1 MTKEE
6 FNETEK
12 LYHYTT
18 FESGLK
24 IIASK
29 KLLFGKL
36 KDMNDIN
43 ESYRGIFYEEG
54 ISEDDVKKELSK
66 YRQCSLTM
74 DSTTRKGFNISAM
87 WGHYAEKGYGICL
100 VFDKKKILSTLTADI
115 HHNKINYDDSY
126 DKNIVV
132 DNQDIKKFFE
142 ENTDP
147 LFFTKTS
154 DWSYEQ
160 EYRILK
166 KTEEDTPTYLDV
178 NNSIMAIILYSA
190 KDIDRDKPIIGSIN
204 YDIISRVAPNIS
216 ILEYGYGLENIVLI
230 ENEDGVPTDWLAE
243 TFEIDTTPL

>member
-1 MTKEE
+1 MTPEE
-6 FNETEK
+6 FNKTEK

-74 DSTTRKGFNISAM
+74 DSPCSGYYIPAM
-87 WGHYAEKGYGICL
+87 WGHYAEKGNGICL

-115 HHNKINYDDSY
+115 HHNNINYDDDY
-126 DKNIVV
+126 DSN
-132 DNQDIKKFFE
+132 
-142 ENTDP
+142 
-147 LFFTKTS
+147 
-154 DWSYEQ
+154 
-160 EYRILK
+160 
-166 KTEEDTPTYLDV
+166 
-178 NNSIMAIILYSA
+178 M
-190 KDIDRDKPIIGSIN
+190 
-204 YDIISRVAPNIS
+204 
-216 ILEYGYGLENIVLI
+216 
-230 ENEDGVPTDWLAE
+230 
-243 TFEIDTTPL
+243 